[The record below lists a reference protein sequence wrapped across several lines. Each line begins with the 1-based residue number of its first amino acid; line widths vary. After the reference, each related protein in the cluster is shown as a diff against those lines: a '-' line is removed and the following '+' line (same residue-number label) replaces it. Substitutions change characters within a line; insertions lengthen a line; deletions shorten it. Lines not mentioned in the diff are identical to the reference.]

1 MRKFAIGTALLSLIA
16 GVVGF
21 VLRNL
26 YLTRAIEPDTGLPV
40 LSSPSLLMMV
50 FYSLFII
57 ALAFA
62 LSLIASR
69 SFGSRDDY
77 VAITTP
83 MNLFYRISTG
93 MACVLMLVSG
103 VMGIIP
109 LMSAADMDYPSLIR
123 SSMIA
128 LTGACLIGLTHEVST
143 KKEFKGAYTFSIIPE
158 IAITFW
164 LLGYYRANQTNPT
177 QLSYVFFALALA
189 ASTFS
194 FYFTASYVYGR
205 RAPLRFI
212 FSHTTAIYFLIMT
225 LADDIPI
232 HEKLCVAGLA
242 LFFLVNLSWFVSN
255 LMSKKKTRQK
265 AAVAV
270 AAEPSVFVEQETPEK
285 LALSEAT
292 EKIRIVNF
300 KARHATLAAK
310 IARQNYEEARRN
322 VPALPEIDEMPD
334 LTMFAEN
341 NLGVAAFEE
350 GEMVGFLCS
359 VPPFANAFRTT
370 NATGVF
376 SPMGANGAIGAN
388 RAEIYARM
396 YQAAGEKWAAAG
408 AVAPATA
415 GATSHAICLYANDKE
430 VQEQF
435 FRYGFGLRC
444 VDAVREMEE
453 LVAPSFSKYDFRELL
468 PKELQLI
475 FPLNKLLVE
484 HLKSS
489 PTFLHY
495 PHIDDAE
502 LMKMITQPDV
512 RYFAAFSGED
522 MIAYAKLSD
531 DGENFASEAPEMMNI
546 CGAFCLPEYRGTGLF
561 QRLLNFAI
569 QTLKAEGLT
578 RLGVDFESF
587 NPNAYGFWLKYF
599 TAYTHSVVRR
609 IDENAA
615 ALLTGN
621 AANKQ

>member
-109 LMSAADMDYPSLIR
+109 LLSAADMDYPQLIR
-123 SSMIA
+123 SGLIA
-128 LTGACLIGLTHEVST
+128 LTGVCLIGLTHEVST

-255 LMSKKKTRQK
+255 LMSKKKSRQK
-265 AAVAV
+265 AAVVV
-270 AAEPSVFVEQETPEK
+270 AATQSAAAPSPIEPEIPEQLEAPEIAEKTKIVKFKTRHVEM
-285 LALSEAT
+285 A
-292 EKIRIVNF
+292 V
-300 KARHATLAAK
+300 K

-322 VPALPEIDEMPD
+322 VPALPEIDDMPD
-334 LTMFAEN
+334 LIWYADNGF
-341 NLGVAAFEE
+341 GVAAFEE

-408 AVAPATA
+408 A
-415 GATSHAICLYANDKE
+415 TSHAICLYAHDNE

-444 VDAVREMEE
+444 VDAVREMDE
-453 LVAPSFSKYDFRELL
+453 LVAPSFSKYDFRELAT
-468 PKELQLI
+468 KDFQLI
-475 FPLNKLLVE
+475 IPLNRMLDAHMAK
-484 HLKSS
+484 S
-489 PTFLHY
+489 PTFMPRPSEIGTEFVNKAVENNY
-495 PHIDDAE
+495 
-502 LMKMITQPDV
+502 
-512 RYFAAFSGED
+512 RYFVAQR
-522 MIAYAKLSD
+522 
-531 DGENFASEAPEMMNI
+531 DGEIIAFVGVTAHEGETFVCNMTGYMHI
-546 CGAFCLPEYRGTGLF
+546 TTGAFCLPEYRGTGLF

-569 QTLKAEGLT
+569 QTLKAEGFT
-578 RLGVDFESF
+578 RLGVDFESI

-599 TAYTHSVVRR
+599 TAYTHSIVRR
-609 IDENAA
+609 IDENAV